1 LKQLLAYAVA
11 ALGVAVGGLINAWLG
26 YSKGGETGEAWSLLG
41 LTLTLTVGPGLVLA
55 GLFAVRQNRRW
66 QHLISI
72 MLRA

>member
-41 LTLTLTVGPGLVLA
+41 LTLTVGPGLVLA